1 MSHNC
6 LFVLHV
12 ATKLARNH
20 VGVEFL
26 LYLGRHRRCCLLQLV
41 FVLPRDPGG
50 HSSPDDVGAGG
61 GAALAGGG
69 GAGA

>member
-1 MSHNC
+1 MSHDC

-12 ATKLARNH
+12 ATELARNH

-26 LYLGRHRRCCLLQLV
+26 LHLGRNCRLLQLV

-50 HSSPDDVGAGG
+50 HSSADDVGAGG